1 MTACGCGWMV
11 PVVSERWFELE
22 NVTVN
27 VSGALWLVLV
37 VKPGAGTAET
47 RQIASAPML
56 NVTRPPTDC
65 MLCTPTPPRQLLDA
79 FWPPAGDVVGGRGA
93 DVLGDGVAVGVRRA
107 VGVSGVL
114 GADVAGTRTPGVE
127 DGAVKTVGSAWAV
140 GGSGAVECTTKRTA
154 RKAAVT
160 VRAVQHSQIRR

>member
-11 PVVSERWFELE
+11 PVVSERWFALE
-22 NVTVN
+22 KVTVR
-27 VSGALWLVLV
+27 VSGASWSVLV
-37 VKPGAGTAET
+37 VKPGDGTAET

-65 MLCTPTPPRQLLDA
+65 MLCTPTPPLQVFDVLRPFTGA
-79 FWPPAGDVVGGRGA
+79 VVGGRVVGGL
-93 DVLGDGVAVGVRRA
+93 VDGVTVGVLRG

-114 GADVAGTRTPGVE
+114 GAEVAGMSRPGVG
-127 DGAVKTVGSAWAV
+127 DGVLKTVGSACAV

-160 VRAVQHSQIRR
+160 VRAVQHSQIMR